1 MALVKCSEC
10 GKEISS
16 KATACPYCGC
26 PIEDTVKEGVVRIK
40 MPNNIVK
47 GVYALFSSRDV
58 VVKDGAGSILWEGQQ
73 GENAKFTV
81 SEPTKIVIELGSWAN
96 PCEGIVEPK
105 RKYNLIQDMGVHWLA
120 TYVLT
125 EVDVIDAD

>member
-47 GVYALFSSRDV
+47 GVYALF
-58 VVKDGAGSILWEGQQ
+58 
-73 GENAKFTV
+73 FF
-81 SEPTKIVIELGSWAN
+81 
-96 PCEGIVEPK
+96 K
-105 RKYNLIQDMGVHWLA
+105 RCCRERWRWKYFVGG
-120 TYVLT
+120 TT
-125 EVDVIDAD
+125 GRKC